1 MTYPTDC
8 FVRLTAGA
16 LLRVDEHGQFW
27 CQTCLAKFASCK
39 SVSCST
45 RSSNPPSL
53 HGVGPRVE
61 EPAIGLSSQLYFP
74 APDEDMHLK
83 KP

>member
-1 MTYPTDC
+1 MQE
-8 FVRLTAGA
+8 
-16 LLRVDEHGQFW
+16 RVLFGPIFE
-27 CQTCLAKFASCK
+27 
-39 SVSCST
+39 
-45 RSSNPPSL
+45 PPSL

-74 APDEDMHLK
+74 PYEDMRLK